1 MSDWLV
7 VIGARIRAS
16 RISKGLSQER
26 LAELSELNASYIG
39 KIERGEKNITVRSLE
54 KVTTAL
60 DMPISELFE
69 HIKPIGHEN
78 IPAPYT
84 LAKIITLLQNRTE
97 TDQQKALELLQL
109 VLSWND

>member
-54 KVTTAL
+54 KVATAL

-69 HIKPIGHEN
+69 HIKPISNEDM
-78 IPAPYT
+78 PAPYT
-84 LAKIITLLQNRTE
+84 LAKILALLQNRTE